1 MSNCLKTREKSV
13 YKSVR
18 YKLDI
23 RNATRT
29 LDRLPT
35 AYRSIQI
42 DPKSTKSTNC
52 LSSTKVKNRNPR
64 TWAQEFQQIRHI
76 VRHARHFTTL
86 VRRIYA
92 FPVAD
97 IERQSIWKLL
107 APIERRM
114 IVKFVSSTAH
124 GALIQ
129 QHAKSGS
136 YSFSLTRS
144 LSLSHSLT
152 SLPVRLLPL
161 LLMVV
166 VMVVSLCL
174 YLRVFDTMKS
184 RIIGWTYCI
193 QNLIWNSLK
202 FIKNYRW
209 Q

>member
-136 YSFSLTRS
+136 YSFSLTRFLS
-144 LSLSHSLT
+144 LSLSLSQSASRAIVAAFIDGGGDGFF
-152 SLPVRLLPL
+152 SLPLFKSLRHHEVTNYWLNLLHPKP
-161 LLMVV
+161 
-166 VMVVSLCL
+166 
-174 YLRVFDTMKS
+174 DMK
-184 RIIGWTYCI
+184 RPQIY
-193 QNLIWNSLK
+193 
-202 FIKNYRW
+202 
-209 Q
+209 